1 MNQKVNIVESEWK
14 TQTMHFGALTSKCSK
29 SQIPWQLL
37 AFIGCAR
44 TWNPS
49 SVPQRAAPCEI
60 PSLCVRVGPRL
71 APGRRAQ
78 QR

>member
-29 SQIPWQLL
+29 SQIPWQRL

-44 TWNPS
+44 TRNPS
-49 SVPQRAAPCEI
+49 SVPSEPRPVKFPPC
-60 PSLCVRVGPRL
+60 VFG
-71 APGRRAQ
+71 
-78 QR
+78 